1 MRNYIAEFTLHQINE
16 QTMWSSAKFWTD
28 RLLQRS
34 FLFILLYRSISTQQ
48 IVYLEM
54 QWKLVLF
61 LKVPIIFL
69 FKSVNA

>member
-34 FLFILLYRSISTQQ
+34 FLFILLYRTWHSCCVKNLMHLPSITGDFT
-48 IVYLEM
+48 E
-54 QWKLVLF
+54 KLY
-61 LKVPIIFL
+61 K
-69 FKSVNA
+69 KNG

>member
-34 FLFILLYRSISTQQ
+34 FLFILLYRTWYSKNFMHLPSITGDFTG
-48 IVYLEM
+48 
-54 QWKLVLF
+54 KLY
-61 LKVPIIFL
+61 K
-69 FKSVNA
+69 KNG